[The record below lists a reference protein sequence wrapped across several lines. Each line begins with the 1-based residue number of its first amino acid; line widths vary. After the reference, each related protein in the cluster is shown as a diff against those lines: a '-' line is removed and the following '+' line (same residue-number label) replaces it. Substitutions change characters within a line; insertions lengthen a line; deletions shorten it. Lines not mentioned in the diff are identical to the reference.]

1 MAKLHQQHRSTGQRP
16 ASTRSLTTNPPMLLP
31 RPRWGFVRLNSTLGH
46 GRGNARHPCRPQ
58 SAKARYTGKRVR
70 RRRPRARTVMQVGI
84 LANALPERSIRGKPK
99 AHSHECASVF
109 QESEMQT
116 HDFFTRMIAMS
127 CVGSNA
133 PNDPAKNGKLKKIYI
148 CGACEKSHKFESEAE
163 ECCQPTVYSQYECP
177 SCSESHETESEAFSC
192 CAYFQPKRCPICLK
206 KAQSYEDAA
215 DCCLHTHPSM
225 SAAGRDRVAKAVAGG
240 MPWPDA
246 VAANINH

>member
-1 MAKLHQQHRSTGQRP
+1 MYSRRTLPDGTKGSATGEASQSTVPWGLYGGEANRAAKNRKTHRSSGVP
-16 ASTRSLTTNPPMLLP
+16 
-31 RPRWGFVRLNSTLGH
+31 LNDS
-46 GRGNARHPCRPQ
+46 
-58 SAKARYTGKRVR
+58 
-70 RRRPRARTVMQVGI
+70 
-84 LANALPERSIRGKPK
+84 RGKPK
-99 AHSHECASVF
+99 AHSTECAFVF

-133 PNDPAKNGKLKKIYI
+133 PNDPTKNGKLKKIYI
-148 CGACEKSHKFESEAE
+148 CGACGESHKFESEAE

-192 CAYFQPKRCPICLK
+192 CASFQPKRCPICLK